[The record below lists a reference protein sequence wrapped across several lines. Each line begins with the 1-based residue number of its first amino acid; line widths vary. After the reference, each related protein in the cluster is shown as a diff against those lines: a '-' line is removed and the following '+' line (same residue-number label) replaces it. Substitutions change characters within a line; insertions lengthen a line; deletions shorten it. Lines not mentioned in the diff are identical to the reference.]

1 MNWKQCPDMSN
12 EKIGLTTLG
21 IVIKNRN
28 DTIQHTDKIM
38 FEVKSMIY
46 DKHLIVM
53 VVPHA
58 EIEFKPPY
66 TYERYVETYMRPRVR
81 HGVKRFLEKSLETIE
96 SLEIRWVGHE
106 PLLRM
111 EVIEEISDF
120 VKCGLEFYG
129 KRPYKAIL
137 VTTGYFLD
145 AIRVKK
151 LISLGIQRY
160 QISLEHSSEECESE
174 SIMSEHILNNMK
186 ELAQLPEKYVF
197 RVTIWS
203 SVAEEA
209 DIEQFQKEIGFDS
222 RIVLKRRTSKTEK
235 ETEGK
240 EEPRRAYVFR
250 ANGEIETFDI
260 RTGKDK
266 KIVGEVDKYGT
277 AQFYALDEEEK
288 SNALS

>member
-1 MNWKQCPDMSN
+1 MSN
-12 EKIGLTTLG
+12 EKMGLTTLG
-21 IVIKNRN
+21 IVIKNRH
-28 DTIQHTDKIM
+28 DTMKNTDKIR
-38 FEVKSMIY
+38 FEVESMIY

-53 VVPHA
+53 IVPHA

-81 HGVKRFLEKSLETIE
+81 HGVKRFLENSLETIE

-111 EVIEEISDF
+111 EVIKEISDF
-120 VKCGLEFYG
+120 VKRGLEFYG

-145 AIRVKK
+145 AIRVKQ
-151 LISLGIQRY
+151 LIELGIRRY
-160 QISLEHSSEECESE
+160 QISLERLPEECESG
-174 SIMSEHILNNMK
+174 SIMPEHILNNMK

-209 DIEQFQKEIGFDS
+209 DIEQFQKEIGGDS
-222 RIVLKRRTSKTEK
+222 RIVLKRRTSKTDK
-235 ETEGK
+235 ETEEK

-250 ANGEIETFDI
+250 ANGEIETFDVT
-260 RTGKDK
+260 TGKDR
-266 KIVGEVDKYGT
+266 KIVGEVDQYGI
-277 AQFYALDEEEK
+277 AKFHALEEEK
-288 SNALS
+288 STALS

>member
-1 MNWKQCPDMSN
+1 
-12 EKIGLTTLG
+12 
-21 IVIKNRN
+21 
-28 DTIQHTDKIM
+28 M
-38 FEVKSMIY
+38 FEVKKMIY

-53 VVPHA
+53 LVPHA

-81 HGVKRFLEKSLETIE
+81 HGVMRFLEQSMSTIE

-120 VKCGLEFYG
+120 VKRGLEFYG

-145 AIRVKK
+145 AIRVKQ

-160 QISLEHSSEECESE
+160 QISLERLPEECEAG
-174 SIMSEHILNNMK
+174 SIMPEHILNNMK
-186 ELAQLPEKYVF
+186 ELARLPRKYVF
-197 RVTIWS
+197 GVTIWS
-203 SVAEEA
+203 SVAEKA
-209 DIEQFQKEIGFDS
+209 DIEQFQKEIGGDS
-222 RIVLKRRTSKTEK
+222 RIVLKRRTSKTDK
-235 ETEGK
+235 ETEVK
-240 EEPRRAYVFR
+240 EESRRAYVFR

-260 RTGKDK
+260 TTGKNRK
-266 KIVGEVDKYGT
+266 VVGEVDKYGI
-277 AQFYALDEEEK
+277 AKFHELDEDEK
-288 SNALS
+288 STALS

>member
-1 MNWKQCPDMSN
+1 
-12 EKIGLTTLG
+12 
-21 IVIKNRN
+21 
-28 DTIQHTDKIM
+28 
-38 FEVKSMIY
+38 MIY

-53 VVPHA
+53 LVPHA

-81 HGVKRFLEKSLETIE
+81 HGVMRFLEKSMSTIE

-120 VKCGLEFYG
+120 VKRGLEFYG

-145 AIRVKK
+145 AIRVKQ

-160 QISLEHSSEECESE
+160 QISLERLPEECEE
-174 SIMSEHILNNMK
+174 GSIMPEHILNNMK
-186 ELAQLPEKYVF
+186 ELAQLPEKYMF

-209 DIEQFQKEIGFDS
+209 DIEQFQKEIGGDS
-222 RIVLKRRTSKTEK
+222 RIVLKRRTSKPDK
-235 ETEGK
+235 ETEVK

-260 RTGKDK
+260 TTGKDRK
-266 KIVGEVDKYGT
+266 VVGEVDKYGI
-277 AQFYALDEEEK
+277 AKFYALDEEEK
-288 SNALS
+288 STALS

>member
-1 MNWKQCPDMSN
+1 MGSN
-12 EKIGLTTLG
+12 AQTCQIKKISLTALG
-21 IVIKNRN
+21 IVIKDRH
-28 DTIQHTDKIM
+28 DTMKNVEKRMIG
-38 FEVKSMIY
+38 VKNMIY

-53 VVPHA
+53 LVPHA

-66 TYERYVETYMRPRVR
+66 KYERYVETYMRPRVR
-81 HGVKRFLEKSLETIE
+81 HGVMRFLENSLSTIE

-111 EVIEEISDF
+111 EVIEEISIF
-120 VKCGLEFYG
+120 IKRGLEFYG

-145 AIRVKK
+145 AIRVKQ

-160 QISLEHSSEECESE
+160 QISLERSEETYESG
-174 SIMSEHILNNMK
+174 SIMPEHILNNMK

-203 SVAEEA
+203 SVAKEA
-209 DIEQFQKEIGFDS
+209 DIAQFQKEIGGDS
-222 RIVLKRRTSKTEK
+222 RIVLKRRTSKTDQENEK
-235 ETEGK
+235 K

-260 RTGKDK
+260 TTGKDR
-266 KIVGEVDKYGT
+266 KIVGEVDQYGI
-277 AQFYALDEEEK
+277 AQFHALDEEEK
-288 SNALS
+288 TIASS